1 MNDYS
6 PYLRAGTG
14 AELGPNAK
22 IAEQNRDARTTPR
35 ARECGRPRLVS
46 RYAPPWNLERR
57 APCPK
62 RVGVERVRSRR
73 SGCAL
78 SLHRGS
84 RRLGFWPA
92 FSRVHGSGA
101 LFGQIQWL
109 TGEGVSVPVCGSAVS
124 NSCHA
129 FTSSQSVAVEV
140 NGAHLPSSTHSGCH
154 LSSRGSFWTVV

>member
-1 MNDYS
+1 MCAKRYS
-6 PYLRAGTG
+6 QVPKSCGQN
-14 AELGPNAK
+14 ELC
-22 IAEQNRDARTTPR
+22 DARTAPR
-35 ARECGRPRLVS
+35 AHECGRSRLVS

-62 RVGVERVRSRR
+62 RRTRALPK

-92 FSRVHGSGA
+92 FFCVHGSGA
-101 LFGQIQWL
+101 FFGQIQGL
-109 TGEGVSVPVCGSAVS
+109 TGGGVSVPACGSAVS

-140 NGAHLPSSTHSGCH
+140 NGANLSSSTHSGCH